1 MKINEVIWFDEVIE
15 KLLRKHDV
23 RQNEVIEVLSGK
35 PHFRRVEKGFR
46 PDEDVYAAMGHTCDG
61 RYMTVIFIYK
71 ASGRAMPG
79 HNDHRA

>member
-1 MKINEVIWFDEVIE
+1 
-15 KLLRKHDV
+15 
-23 RQNEVIEVLSGK
+23 
-35 PHFRRVEKGFR
+35 
-46 PDEDVYAAMGHTCDG
+46 MGHTCDG